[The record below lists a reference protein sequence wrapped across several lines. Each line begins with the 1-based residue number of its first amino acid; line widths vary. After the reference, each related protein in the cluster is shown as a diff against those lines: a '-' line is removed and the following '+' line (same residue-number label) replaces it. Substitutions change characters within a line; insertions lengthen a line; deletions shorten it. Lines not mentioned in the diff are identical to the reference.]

1 FDPSWAFSRLDELE
15 APLLA
20 SVGLT
25 VFHAETSAPPWERLP
40 VAPKSEILWR
50 CKTRQNLTGASLP
63 QIRRRVAR
71 AWRLT
76 LALRTSEARDEIDR
90 IELQLDDVSAA
101 VARRIHRATQLLR
114 AVGLAL

>member
-20 SVGLT
+20 SVGLP

-50 CKTRQNLTGASLP
+50 CKTRQNLTGAPLP
-63 QIRRRVAR
+63 QIRRGVAR

-76 LALRTSEARDEIDR
+76 LALRTNEARDEMDR
-90 IELQLDDVSAA
+90 IVLKLDYGAAA
-101 VARRIHRATQLLR
+101 VATRSNRSFQ
-114 AVGLAL
+114 